1 MQGGALAQ
9 GAMPPPPARIP
20 QGAMPPPP
28 ARIPQLAQGAMPPPP
43 ARIPQPA
50 PSPPPAAA
58 ADPAPPSHW
67 QGVDSQQL
75 AAERGACRGEP
86 AAAGPAPGETGASD
100 ASGVPEAELP
110 RNWKAV
116 PSQSRPGQF
125 SYVHVPTG
133 LKQSRVPTGE
143 PSEEAV
149 EAFRDAVATAKRKVA
164 AVCCNVPAS
173 KRLSP
178 VLV

>member
-1 MQGGALAQ
+1 MQQ
-9 GAMPPPPARIP
+9 GLMPPPPARP
-20 QGAMPPPP
+20 RAGEGGA
-28 ARIPQLAQGAMPPPP
+28 LAQGAMPPPP

-50 PSPPPAAA
+50 PSPPPAAP

-133 LKQSRVPTGE
+133 LKQSRAPTGE

-164 AVCCNVPAS
+164 AVCCNAPAS